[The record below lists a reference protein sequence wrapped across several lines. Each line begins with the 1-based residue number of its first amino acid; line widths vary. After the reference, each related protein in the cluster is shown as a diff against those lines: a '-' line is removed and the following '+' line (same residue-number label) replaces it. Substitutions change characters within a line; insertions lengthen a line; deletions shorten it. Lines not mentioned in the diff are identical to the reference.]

1 MPFDSIYVNQI
12 KTILKLFQME
22 NDYLYLQGS
31 ILILKDA
38 LDSFATGNSNNAELL
53 KELNKLAKQLK

>member
-1 MPFDSIYVNQI
+1 
-12 KTILKLFQME
+12 ME
-22 NDYLYLQGS
+22 NNYLHLQGS

-53 KELNKLAKQLK
+53 KELNKFTKQLQS

>member
-1 MPFDSIYVNQI
+1 MN
-12 KTILKLFQME
+12 

-38 LDSFATGNSNNAELL
+38 LDSFSTGNSNNAELL